1 MGPHTETGT
10 LVDRFL
16 TGANVPS
23 RTGVSLFAF
32 NNSLA
37 VKTEAG
43 AVQGDP
49 ALQLVLGEFRG
60 KFGGRS
66 GVPEGDG
73 ISAGSGLWL
82 FMAAD
87 DELTSVLD
95 RE

>member
-16 TGANVPS
+16 TWANVPS
-23 RTGVSLFAF
+23 RTWVSLFAF
-32 NNSLA
+32 NNSLD

-43 AVQGDP
+43 AVQGNP
-49 ALQLVLGEFRG
+49 APQLVLGEFRG

-73 ISAGSGLWL
+73 ISAGAGLGL
-82 FMAAD
+82 FMAAGD
-87 DELTSVLD
+87 
-95 RE
+95 